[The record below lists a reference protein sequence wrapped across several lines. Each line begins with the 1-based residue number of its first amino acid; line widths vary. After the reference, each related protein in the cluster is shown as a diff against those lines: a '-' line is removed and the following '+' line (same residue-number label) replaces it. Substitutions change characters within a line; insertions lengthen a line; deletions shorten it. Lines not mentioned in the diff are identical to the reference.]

1 LKHYESLASLRDD
14 LRAALPDEAKFDF
27 VAIRLMLRTG
37 INIKQPGA
45 RHLENPLT
53 IARVL
58 GVISA
63 LGIELA
69 ETNP

>member
-1 LKHYESLASLRDD
+1 MKHYENLVSLHDD
-14 LRAALPDEAKFDF
+14 LRVALPDEAKFDF

-45 RHLENPLT
+45 RHIDNPLIIT
-53 IARVL
+53 RVL

-63 LGIELA
+63 LGIEL
-69 ETNP
+69 